1 MLAAIWQGPFIRLV
15 PVGMVFLALQR
26 SLFVEITIAGVII
39 QVVLALAAAAGAAA
53 GSERGAIAGFTL
65 GVMYDMLE
73 GLPIGSTAVAMTL
86 AGAVAGL
93 LALIV
98 ADPQWWLAMMFTT
111 LGAAAGEVMLPV
123 VRLFTG
129 VPDPFEPRL
138 TIIVP
143 VVSTCCCSD
152 SASTVCKNQRRAP
165 TSEKSR
171 VPTTARTPQRRT
183 GRSVPSHR
191 HG

>member
-15 PVGMVFLALQR
+15 PVGMVLLALQR

-65 GVMYDMLE
+65 GVMYDMVE
-73 GLPIGSTAVAMTL
+73 GLPIGSTAIAMAL

-111 LGAAAGEVMLPV
+111 LGAAVGEVMLPV

-129 VPDPFEPRL
+129 VADPFEPRL

-143 VVSTCCCSD
+143 VVAIAAGLLSPVFVPLARWCLRI
-152 SASTVCKNQRRAP
+152 KRAEWVAP
-165 TSEKSR
+165 LRE
-171 VPTTARTPQRRT
+171 PAL
-183 GRSVPSHR
+183 
-191 HG
+191 